1 MHRYL
6 CSLVALSAV
15 LLCAFSVHDKRPVLR
30 LPRDA
35 DSTGHYIAVL
45 KDDTTHERLLEVVN
59 TLNAIDGCV
68 VHRYVEVA
76 LKAIVLEVSG
86 AALEEVSL
94 NSYDPVSF

>member
-1 MHRYL
+1 MHSYL
-6 CSLVALSAV
+6 RSLVVLSAV
-15 LLCAFSVHDKRPVLR
+15 LLCAFSEHDKRPVLR

-94 NSYDPVSF
+94 SS